1 MQFQSDNTDINK
13 DRLWDRDEIAELI
26 NYAKHLQQE
35 NEDLQAKMIMMNA
48 KLGNEESKVK
58 QLQMLIKQLTQYTAL

>member
-1 MQFQSDNTDINK
+1 MQLQSDNTNTNS

-26 NYAKHLQQE
+26 NYAKHLQTE

-48 KLGNEESKVK
+48 KLGNEEAKVK
-58 QLQMLIKQLTQYTAL
+58 RLTLIIQQLTT

>member
-13 DRLWDRDEIAELI
+13 DRLWDRNEIAELI

-35 NEDLQAKMIMMNA
+35 NEDMKANVIMMDA
-48 KLGNEESKVK
+48 KLKNEEAKVR
-58 QLQMLIKQLTQYTAL
+58 QLQMLIKQLTTYTA

>member
-58 QLQMLIKQLTQYTAL
+58 QLQMLIKQLTQYTA

>member
-13 DRLWDRDEIAELI
+13 DRLWDRNEIAELI

-35 NEDLQAKMIMMNA
+35 NEDMKANVIMMDA
-48 KLGNEESKVK
+48 KLKNEEAKVS
-58 QLQMLIKQLTQYTAL
+58 QLQMLIKQLTTYTA

>member
-13 DRLWDRDEIAELI
+13 DRLWDRNEIAELI

-35 NEDLQAKMIMMNA
+35 NEDMKANLIMMDA
-48 KLGNEESKVK
+48 KLKNEEAKVR
-58 QLQMLIKQLTQYTAL
+58 QLQMLIKQLTTYTA

>member
-1 MQFQSDNTDINK
+1 MQLQSDNTNTNK
-13 DRLWDRDEIAELI
+13 DRTWDRDEIAELI

-58 QLQMLIKQLTQYTAL
+58 QLQMLIKQLTKYTA

>member
-35 NEDLQAKMIMMNA
+35 NEDMKANVIMMDA
-48 KLGNEESKVK
+48 KLKNEEAKVS
-58 QLQMLIKQLTQYTAL
+58 QLQMLIKQLTQYTA